1 MLREIQVES
10 GGVKNKY
17 YLKGVKSI
25 SLQVDT
31 GMHGDGKEVIPVVK
45 DVLDTHL
52 SQLKSLLYIP
62 EVSPSAVKLGTRINE
77 QGNDINR
84 SFIESTTDQEAQLVM
99 DIIRRLEPAVCV
111 SFHEDPDR
119 LYIYDAGGLS
129 LEGSEHLAILRD
141 EVQTL
146 GVPLLSGVDDGND
159 PALGMDFSKGYR
171 HFPLETQTKDMGF
184 FGSWALS
191 HGLTKRALTVEIPA
205 NLVPGLKDRVV
216 DSVFRNLV
224 INLLGKE

>member
-1 MLREIQVES
+1 MLREINVKLGSVE
-10 GGVKNKY
+10 NRY
-17 YLKGVKSI
+17 FLKGVKPV

-31 GMHGDGKEVIPVVK
+31 GMHGDEQGIIPSVR
-45 DVLDTHL
+45 DVLNSNL
-52 SQLKSLLYIP
+52 PQLETLLYIP
-62 EVSPSAVKLGTRINE
+62 EVSPSAVKLGTRTNA

-84 SFIESTTDQEAQLVM
+84 SFIEGTADQEAQLAM
-99 DIIRRLEPAVCV
+99 DIIRSLEPAVCV
-111 SFHEDPDR
+111 SFHEDPER

-129 LEGSEHLAILRD
+129 LEGSGHLAILRD

-146 GVPLLSGVDDGND
+146 GVPLLSGVDDGSD

-171 HFPLETQTKDMGF
+171 HFPLETQTQDKGF

-191 HGLTKRALTVEIPA
+191 QGLTKRTMTVEIPA
-205 NLVPGLKDRVV
+205 NLAPGLKDKVV

-224 INLLGKE
+224 INLLEKE